1 MNAHAAVVERTEQAL
16 ATARLPPLTWYDALW
31 PLHRAPD
38 RKLRMG
44 ELAAEVVAISRT
56 GLTRLVDRLEAA
68 DLVQREPSPGDRRGT
83 VVAITP
89 AGSELLRRMWPIYAG
104 EIRRSFVGAL
114 DEDQVASLREALA
127 RVQAAAREP
136 AADASR

>member
-1 MNAHAAVVERTEQAL
+1 
-16 ATARLPPLTWYDALW
+16 
-31 PLHRAPD
+31 
-38 RKLRMG
+38 MG

-83 VVAITP
+83 IVAITP

-114 DEDQVASLREALA
+114 EEDQVASLREALA